1 MLEIKEDLIV
11 SGMYNII
18 EQIGE
23 LRENGFKVIIDS
35 ISGDARLLPL
45 LEGRKVDMIKLNQD
59 LLLRSIAQ
67 DSSKDFFKVI
77 YDTAAMHKVD
87 IICAR
92 IETEKQKLLAKQA
105 GCIMAQGYLMSRP
118 KLLEDFLAE

>member
-1 MLEIKEDLIV
+1 
-11 SGMYNII
+11 MYNII

-35 ISGDARLLPL
+35 IRDARLLPL

-67 DSSKDFFKVI
+67 DSSKDFLRLSMI
-77 YDTAAMHKVD
+77 PLPCT
-87 IICAR
+87 R
-92 IETEKQKLLAKQA
+92 LT
-105 GCIMAQGYLMSRP
+105 
-118 KLLEDFLAE
+118 